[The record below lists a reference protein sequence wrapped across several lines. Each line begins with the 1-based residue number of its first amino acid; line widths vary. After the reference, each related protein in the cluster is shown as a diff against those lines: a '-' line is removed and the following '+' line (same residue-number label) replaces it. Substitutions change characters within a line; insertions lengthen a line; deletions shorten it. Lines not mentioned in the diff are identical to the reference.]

1 MSTSNKELEAKFY
14 LTDLGWLQESLT
26 EQSAKL
32 VQPRTYE
39 RNLRF
44 NTSEGILTQS
54 RQVLRLRV
62 DTANHLTYKGP
73 GEVKDGVSARSEIEF
88 TVGDFEN
95 AKALLEALG
104 YQVSM
109 IYEKYARFMISMG
122 CWLPWMKCPLEFR

>member
-44 NTSEGILTQS
+44 DTSEGILT
-54 RQVLRLRV
+54 
-62 DTANHLTYKGP
+62 
-73 GEVKDGVSARSEIEF
+73 
-88 TVGDFEN
+88 
-95 AKALLEALG
+95 
-104 YQVSM
+104 
-109 IYEKYARFMISMG
+109 
-122 CWLPWMKCPLEFR
+122 